1 MSNQS
6 KTNPTREEKPAETKK
21 RTLSNFFNKTLQH
34 KKQRKNTVIT
44 KDGTGAGTPKN
55 DNPMVQS
62 TIMAQT
68 TATTAQEDTTT
79 RTKAMEIEPLIHR
92 GSKTPLAT
100 HIQNRVTKVIGKT
113 ITEALTTLVMTNKGM
128 QTRYKKADLEYDKS
142 KQFITIQDT
151 NQMKATK
158 STRQETRLQETQPLT
173 KDEWRRKWKFK

>member
-1 MSNQS
+1 M
-6 KTNPTREEKPAETKK
+6 T
-21 RTLSNFFNKTLQH
+21 
-34 KKQRKNTVIT
+34 
-44 KDGTGAGTPKN
+44 
-55 DNPMVQS
+55 
-62 TIMAQT
+62 QT

-79 RTKAMEIEPLIHR
+79 RTTHTNIAMGIEPLIHH

-100 HIQNRVTKVIGKT
+100 HIKNRITKVIGKT
-113 ITEALTTLVMTNKGM
+113 ITEAMTTLVMTNKGT

-158 STRQETRLQETQPLT
+158 STRQETRLHETQPLT